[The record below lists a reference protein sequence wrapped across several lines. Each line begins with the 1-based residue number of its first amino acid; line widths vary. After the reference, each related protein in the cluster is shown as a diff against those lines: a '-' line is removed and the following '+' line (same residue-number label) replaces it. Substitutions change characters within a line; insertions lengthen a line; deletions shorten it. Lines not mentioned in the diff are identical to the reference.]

1 VKEMSFQSG
10 VKDRGSDRRW
20 ERRWQ
25 LW

>member
-1 VKEMSFQSG
+1 MSFQSG